1 MYIMDNF
8 LEEILQVEQG
18 SAIKATGEYVGTRKL
33 IVTVALNYKAF
44 KPSILFKSF
53 ILIFIAGL
61 IILAIFKTFQP
72 KKLTD
77 SEIGGLV
84 VLYIASFIIG
94 ANVIRQFFTDTA
106 MNFIIRV
113 DHSGISIDDRQ
124 YKWDNIYETAI
135 MSKAGG
141 NKTYKYLVIAMPN
154 MSTYESYD
162 LTNFVSLNPFGFGMT
177 LAKYIEYFKPNQKIK
192 LSS

>member
-1 MYIMDNF
+1 MDNF
-8 LEEILQVEQG
+8 LEEILQAEQG
-18 SAIKATGEYVGTRKL
+18 SAIKATREYVGTRKQ
-33 IVTVALNYKAF
+33 IDTAALKNKTF

-53 ILIFIAGL
+53 VLIFIAGL
-61 IILAIFKTFQP
+61 IVLAIFKTFQP

-77 SEIGGLV
+77 SEIGGLI
-84 VLYIASFIIG
+84 VLYISSFIIG

-113 DHSGISIDDRQ
+113 DHSGISIDDTQ

-177 LAKYIEYFKPNQKIK
+177 LAKYIEYFKPDQKI
-192 LSS
+192 